1 MKSMKPYSLRIRTV
15 VVLFASVCLLA
26 ASTACGGKE
35 KNTNAVSPA
44 DTLSSQE
51 QTVRRV
57 NVDEAFTVTAD
68 GNEVGEIFL
77 LQYNWY
83 GKEFVSEDSLNKT
96 MMLHYVSKDTRAP
109 YAKDNAEIRISF
121 DEAEGVPSS
130 FRLTQYANT
139 VRANSGLPFDT
150 AEIELTAV
158 ADRTFAF
165 TLDYRK
171 YGMYYYLLECEW
183 ENGNA
188 AQYAFAVE
196 KNKE

>member
-1 MKSMKPYSLRIRTV
+1 MKPYSLRIRTAV
-15 VVLFASVCLLA
+15 ALLVSVCLLA

-57 NVDEAFTVTAD
+57 NVDDALTVTAD

-83 GKEFVSEDSLNKT
+83 GKEFVSEDSLN
-96 MMLHYVSKDTRAP
+96 
-109 YAKDNAEIRISF
+109 
-121 DEAEGVPSS
+121 
-130 FRLTQYANT
+130 
-139 VRANSGLPFDT
+139 
-150 AEIELTAV
+150 

>member
-1 MKSMKPYSLRIRTV
+1 MKPYSLRIRTAV
-15 VVLFASVCLLA
+15 ALLVSVCLLA

-35 KNTNAVSPA
+35 KNTNA
-44 DTLSSQE
+44 
-51 QTVRRV
+51 
-57 NVDEAFTVTAD
+57 
-68 GNEVGEIFL
+68 VGEIFL

>member
-1 MKSMKPYSLRIRTV
+1 MS
-15 VVLFASVCLLA
+15 
-26 ASTACGGKE
+26 
-35 KNTNAVSPA
+35 
-44 DTLSSQE
+44 
-51 QTVRRV
+51 
-57 NVDEAFTVTAD
+57 TAD

-171 YGMYYYLLECEW
+171 YKMYYYLLECEW

-196 KNKE
+196 KTKE

>member
-1 MKSMKPYSLRIRTV
+1 MKPYSLRIRTAV
-15 VVLFASVCLLA
+15 ALLVSVCLLA

-51 QTVRRV
+51 QT
-57 NVDEAFTVTAD
+57 A
-68 GNEVGEIFL
+68 
-77 LQYNWY
+77 
-83 GKEFVSEDSLNKT
+83 

-171 YGMYYYLLECEW
+171 YKMYYYLLECEW

-196 KNKE
+196 KTKE